1 MDDSWNICCQKWGEI
16 KTRGAGL
23 HAFMSMCSHSTVGG
37 LRDRFRNNWAMANC
51 SYLISDKLAKVD
63 SVGKT
68 KQIPL

>member
-1 MDDSWNICCQKWGEI
+1 MGGDKDKDYTGPMLV
-16 KTRGAGL
+16 GAGL
-23 HAFMSMCSHSTVGG
+23 HAFMSVCSHSTVGG
-37 LRDRFRNNWAMANC
+37 LRDRFRNNRAMVNC